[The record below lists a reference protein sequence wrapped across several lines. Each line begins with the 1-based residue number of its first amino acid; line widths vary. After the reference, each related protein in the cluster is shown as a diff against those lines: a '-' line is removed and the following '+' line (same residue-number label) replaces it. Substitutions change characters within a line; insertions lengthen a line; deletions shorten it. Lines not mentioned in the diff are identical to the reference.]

1 MWKTQY
7 TRENT
12 TRDNIFKVCN
22 VKVKLIQK
30 LLLNLWCQN

>member
-12 TRDNIFKVCN
+12 TPDNIFKVYD
-22 VKVKLIQK
+22 VKVKLIQMV
-30 LLLNLWCQN
+30 LLNLWCQN